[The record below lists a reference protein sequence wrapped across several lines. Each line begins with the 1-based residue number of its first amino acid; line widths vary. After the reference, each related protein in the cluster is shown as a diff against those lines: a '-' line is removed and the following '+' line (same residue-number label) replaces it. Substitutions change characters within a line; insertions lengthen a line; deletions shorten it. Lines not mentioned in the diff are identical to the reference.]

1 MRRIR
6 ASFWTSER
14 IRRLQALEAAGLSA
28 REIAE
33 KLGTTRKAVIG
44 RSQRLRGL
52 TYTFPSYIKKERGL
66 RAATQTRR
74 RERERRSRAAIAGM
88 RSEISKGIPRDI
100 AIAAAVMRGAKS
112 QAIADEIGISKR
124 RVYQIAP

>member
-52 TYTFPSYIKKERGL
+52 TYTFASYINKERDR

-74 RERERRSRAAIAGM
+74 RERERRSRAAIARM
-88 RSEISKGIPRDI
+88 RAEISNGTALSFGRV
-100 AIAAAVMRGAKS
+100 ASGCSFGANV
-112 QAIADEIGISKR
+112 AFGCALME
-124 RVYQIAP
+124 

>member
-52 TYTFPSYIKKERGL
+52 TYTFASYINKERER

-74 RERERRSRAAIAGM
+74 RERERRSRAAIARM
-88 RSEISKGIPRDI
+88 REEISNGTPRDA
-100 AIAAAVMRGAKS
+100 AITAAVKRGAKS
-112 QAIADEIGISKR
+112 QAIADAIGVS
-124 RVYQIAP
+124 